1 VFHLLALT
9 VVLGAPVPRDGRPLR
24 NADPPKEWKPAD
36 LAAAVPR
43 RDDAGPVR
51 VLAWEVIDTKR
62 GFVVERLLAVIE
74 LKEPTDDGE
83 RFVLTYLYRH
93 PKAEKPEWRCTEIG
107 GTRFRPNGVPEI
119 HFTYG
124 NTFCRKP
131 PTDADIDGLL
141 TRLHWAAT
149 LAGEMDKTPELTAG
163 GVVYANWK
171 AALGREPPAKLFP
184 ELKATAK

>member
-1 VFHLLALT
+1 MFHLLALT
-9 VVLGAPVPRDGRPLR
+9 VVLGVPVPRDGRPLR

-51 VLAWEVIDTKR
+51 VLAWQVIDTKR
-62 GFVVERLLAVIE
+62 GFILEQALVVKE

-83 RFVLTYLYRH
+83 RFVLAYLYRH

-107 GTRFRPNGVPEI
+107 GTDFKPNGVPVTVFEYGFA
-119 HFTYG
+119 FTA
-124 NTFCRKP
+124 KP
-131 PTDADIDGLL
+131 PTDADSDGFL
-141 TRLHWAAT
+141 TRLQWATALT
-149 LAGEMDKTPELTAG
+149 GETDTTPELTAG

-171 AALGREPPAKLFP
+171 AALGRDPPATLFP
-184 ELKATAK
+184 ELKAR